1 MPAIELFGKQT
12 LYSSGIRKNL
22 VPRSLI
28 GVGFTWNLFDGLGRE
43 KQIRQAKINHRILTV
58 EKEKAADD
66 LTLAVDKFY
75 NQTQTALDNVTAL
88 QTTVE
93 MSREIVRARHKSFQE
108 GMATPHRSHR
118 RGTAAVES
126 EGRDPDGL
134 LPVRHGAH
142 QPVGRLRDTGVVRS
156 VQPERKRRNVPDG
169 PANRRCKRN
178 DKQLTIS

>member
-1 MPAIELFGKQT
+1 
-12 LYSSGIRKNL
+12 

-108 GMATPHRSHR
+108 GMATP
-118 RGTAAVES
+118 TEVIDAE
-126 EGRDPDGL
+126 L
-134 LPVRHGAH
+134 LLSKVRVAILMAYY
-142 QPVGRLRDTGVVRS
+142 QFDTGLINLLAVCGM
-156 VQPERKRRNVPDG
+156 PESFDQYSRNGKDETSLTDRRTDAVNG
-169 PANRRCKRN
+169 
-178 DKQLTIS
+178 TINN